1 MTAPVAIVIAFGVV
15 YDRYATL
22 PSVRRA
28 FAALSAAAAAYV
40 LAAVYAQL
48 SLMAFGGANAL
59 IPEMQRQVVDV
70 HHWMSAQA
78 FAALYA
84 LAQAA
89 PGPNMMVVSL
99 IGLRVGGFWGALITT
114 GAVAAP
120 SSVLTYLVSRV
131 WDRFKNASW
140 RKALQAGLQPVTIG
154 LISASAALLIESTT
168 VDWRAALVIV
178 VTAGLFIFT
187 KLNPLLILGA
197 AAVAG
202 AVGLVG

>member
-1 MTAPVAIVIAFGVV
+1 MS
-15 YDRYATL
+15 TL
-22 PSVRRA
+22 A
-28 FAALSAAAAAYV
+28 Q

-48 SLMAFGGANAL
+48 SLLAFGGANAV

-70 HHWMSAQA
+70 HHWMSAHE

-99 IGLRVGGFWGALITT
+99 VGWRVGGFWGALVTT

-120 SSVLTYLVSRV
+120 SSVLTLLVSGA
-131 WDRFKNASW
+131 WYRFKDAKW
-140 RKALQAGLQPVTIG
+140 RKAVQAGLQPVTAG
-154 LISASAALLIESTT
+154 LIMASAALLIQSTT
-168 VDWRAALVIV
+168 VDWTAAAVTV

-187 KLNPLLILGA
+187 KLHPMLILA
-197 AAVAG
+197 AAAAAG
-202 AVGLVG
+202 AIGLAG